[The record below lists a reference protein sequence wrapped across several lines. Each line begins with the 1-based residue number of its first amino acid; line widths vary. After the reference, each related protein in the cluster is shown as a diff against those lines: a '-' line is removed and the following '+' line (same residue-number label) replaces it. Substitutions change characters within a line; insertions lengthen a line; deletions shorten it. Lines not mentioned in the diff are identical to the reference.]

1 MLEAPPSCPD
11 YYRPI
16 DGEAP
21 GAGPPGKETMA
32 ITFAM
37 TLLTILAG
45 GASSPW
51 LSLPGIHREIGVL
64 PLCVEL
70 GQGGEGP
77 VLKLP
82 VVEGGA
88 GDPAVE
94 AMNAALSWESV
105 TGQPLEETLAIYE
118 EMQCGYIGADY
129 AVNYDAGGIL
139 DITVTIEFLGPYPS
153 TSREFFCFVVATGER
168 LSMLELLP
176 DGSEAELAA
185 ILDGML
191 QENIDE
197 ARVYYDDEDCMDG
210 DMYEGY
216 AFTVE
221 DLERFSIVEDGVW
234 FHYDFG
240 FPHIALAAEPE
251 GDLFLPAEE
260 ILPFLAME

>member
-1 MLEAPPSCPD
+1 M
-11 YYRPI
+11 PI
-16 DGEAP
+16 TSA
-21 GAGPPGKETMA
+21 T
-32 ITFAM
+32 I
-37 TLLTILAG
+37 LLTILAG

-51 LSLPGIHREIGVL
+51 LSLLGIHRGIGVL

-77 VLKLP
+77 FLTLP
-82 VVEGGA
+82 VVEGEA

-94 AMNAALSWESV
+94 AMNAALSWEAVS
-105 TGQPLEETLAIYE
+105 GQPLEETLAIYD
-118 EMQCGYIGADY
+118 EMQCGFIGADY
-129 AVNYDAGGIL
+129 TVNYDAGGIL
-139 DITVTIEFLGPYPS
+139 DLTVTTEFLGPYPS
-153 TSREFFCFVVATGER
+153 TSKQYFCFVAATGER

-176 DGSEAELAA
+176 DGSEADLAA

-191 QENIDE
+191 QENIEE
-197 ARVYYDDEDCMDG
+197 ARSFYGDSEDMPGD

-216 AFTVE
+216 AFTVQ